1 MSWKRLR
8 RTAIAA
14 LAALTLAA
22 ASPAAGQ
29 TARSRPLGSVLE
41 RLAAA
46 LRQRLVSLWTPRP
59 EKGCEACAE
68 QGPATEPPGE
78 TTTSAPCEG
87 CSEAGPGID
96 PNG

>member
-29 TARSRPLGSVLE
+29 TAKSQPLGSLLE
-41 RLAAA
+41 RLTAA
-46 LRQRLVSLWTPRP
+46 LRQHLASLWMPSP
-59 EKGCEACAE
+59 EKACEGCTEAA
-68 QGPATEPPGE
+68 PATNPPGE

-87 CSEAGPGID
+87 CSEAGPLID